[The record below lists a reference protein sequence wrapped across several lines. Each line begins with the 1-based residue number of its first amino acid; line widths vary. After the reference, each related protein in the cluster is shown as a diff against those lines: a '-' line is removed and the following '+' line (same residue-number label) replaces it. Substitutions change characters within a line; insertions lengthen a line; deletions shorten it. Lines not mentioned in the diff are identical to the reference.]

1 MHNIVTVTFKDS
13 NTATANGVRQW
24 DYGQILRIQGLQL
37 PTAVEVHFALIDSK
51 DSVTRIG
58 TTKDGVTDVVIP
70 DSMIEAGKNIFAY
83 VYLRDSESGQTE
95 YEIKIVVTTRAK
107 PEAFDTPEDKEL
119 FAQAIEAV
127 NEAADRAEKAGQ
139 AATEAA
145 GQAAEDAQQTAEDRK
160 EVAKM
165 VETVSDISEQVKK
178 VEELSNKVQEAATKT
193 GQDAQQTAEDRV
205 EVGKMLEN
213 VKDISE
219 QVKSVDE
226 SVRKAKE
233 SEQAAA
239 GHRTAVEEMKNSV
252 EQTASTF
259 PQKVQEGVQAIENAG
274 ASEVQE
280 ITQAGT
286 AQKTAVEAA
295 GTQAVESVENVQ
307 QVATEAVETAKT
319 AAVQE
324 VQAEGVKQAEVL
336 QGAVQEIVED
346 REQIQANK
354 ESIDNIKKD
363 LESKE
368 AAITLDH
375 FDLISSLH
383 AQDGLL
389 SGYTPDFDADI
400 SSSKSEYVVYSIHL
414 TTAGLDNLSC
424 KTPGAANIGN
434 ALYYTDFTNKSK
446 EIVSAKNLNE
456 NFSNNYVTHA
466 SGEDNFE
473 IDIAKLIKN
482 GYKKLYICYNKTDN
496 GYIYSSNMKPKWLYD
511 FSADIEKLKESI
523 LGDESGTALVIRKVK
538 SPSIY
543 TVIHNQ
549 SSTALENGKTYFVS
563 VTIDSDVS
571 NGKITLNSSGSSSS
585 VVYILAEGAINKG
598 THNYMFTHDSSQYN
612 ELYVRIFLDG
622 NSEKCSLLEIIDPA
636 GNSVEKQISRKADYM
651 YCTVSI
657 FNSVGAIG
665 DSYTA
670 GSTKHSDSTW
680 TAEREHSYIATMAKR
695 AGISWSN
702 YGVPGAHT
710 RSYLTA
716 ADGMKKVLATSAN
729 DFYFLALGIND
740 VNALGLSYLGNE
752 DDISSGADTFFGNY
766 AKIINQLKGHAPNAK
781 LCMIKPPFKDGDYPQ
796 FRDAVEKI
804 AKHYDIPF
812 IDPFNDP
819 AFTNVIYTT
828 MSDGHPTLAG
838 YNAMG
843 LAYERL
849 FSKMVED
856 NVEYFRY
863 ATVG

>member
-1 MHNIVTVTFKDS
+1 MINAIFKPLDTEVYT
-13 NTATANGVRQW
+13 NPAKQW
-24 DYGQILRIQGLQL
+24 DYGQILRIQGVTL
-37 PTAVEVHFALIDSK
+37 PKAVEVHFGISGEENTVP
-51 DSVTRIG
+51 SV
-58 TTKDGVTDVVIP
+58 GVTDGDHTDVEIP
-70 DSMIEAGKNIFAY
+70 DGLLRQPNDLVAY
-83 VYLRDSESGQTE
+83 VYIADVEKGNTVKT
-95 YEIKIVVTTRAK
+95 INIPVIARAK
-107 PEAFDTPEDKEL
+107 PVIPHTPEDEAV
-119 FAQAIEAV
+119 FREAIEAV
-127 NEAADRAEKAGQ
+127 NTAADRAEKAGQ

-165 VETVSDISEQVKK
+165 VETVSGISEQVKK
-178 VEELSNKVQEAATKT
+178 VEELSQKAQEAATK
-193 GQDAQQTAEDRV
+193 A
-205 EVGKMLEN
+205 GK
-213 VKDISE
+213 
-219 QVKSVDE
+219 
-226 SVRKAKE
+226 
-233 SEQAAA
+233 SEQAADGFKTQA
-239 GHRTAVEEMKNSV
+239 ESAKKDAEAAVVKTAEDKTAVENAKTEVLEVKTEVNADRTVV
-252 EQTASTF
+252 EQIKNEVEQLGGS
-259 PQKVQEGVQAIENAG
+259 IAG
-274 ASEVQE
+274 AVQSGVQE

-286 AQKTAVEAA
+286 AQKTAVEGA
-295 GTQAVESVENVQ
+295 GTQAVENVENAQ
-307 QVATEAVETAKT
+307 QAAAEAVGAAKT

-383 AQDGLL
+383 SQDGLL

-414 TTAGLDNLSC
+414 TTGLDNLSC

-456 NFSNNYVTHA
+456 NYSNNYVTHA

-523 LGDESGTALVIRKVK
+523 LGDESGTALVIQKVK
-538 SPSIY
+538 TPSIY

-549 SSTALENGKTYFVS
+549 SSTSLEDGKTYWVS

-571 NGKITLNSSGSSSS
+571 NGKITLNRSGSSSS

-740 VNALGLSYLGNE
+740 VNALGLSYLGIE

-781 LCMIKPPFKDGDYPQ
+781 LCMIKPPFKDSAYPQ

-804 AKHYDIPF
+804 AKHYGIPF
-812 IDPFNDP
+812 IDPFDDP
-819 AFTNVIYTT
+819 VFTNVIYTT

>member
-1 MHNIVTVTFKDS
+1 MTEAEKLLQETKSAVVAETQTEDICVIDS
-13 NTATANGVRQW
+13 N
-24 DYGQILRIQGLQL
+24 LRIASIPEQFKILGVEHDKDVRVIQFKL
-37 PTAVEVHFALIDSK
+37 PKMYK
-51 DSVTRIG
+51 DLDLSAFTISVNFLNAKNEKGRYL
-58 TTKDGVTDVVIP
+58 VTDKSVSGDQICFSWSVGNIAVRYKGNTRFIVCMRLTGSDGEIQKEFNTTLATMTVLEGLEVDNPVIEQGEK
-70 DSMIEAGKNIFAY
+70 D
-83 VYLRDSESGQTE
+83 
-95 YEIKIVVTTRAK
+95 IV
-107 PEAFDTPEDKEL
+107 
-119 FAQAIEAV
+119 AQLLQIVDEKSKEAV
-127 NEAADRAEKAGQ
+127 NA
-139 AATEAA
+139 
-145 GQAAEDAQQTAEDRK
+145 
-160 EVAKM
+160 
-165 VETVSDISEQVKK
+165 VK
-178 VEELSNKVQEAATKT
+178 N
-193 GQDAQQTAEDRV
+193 
-205 EVGKMLEN
+205 
-213 VKDISE
+213 
-219 QVKSVDE
+219 
-226 SVRKAKE
+226 
-233 SEQAAA
+233 
-239 GHRTAVEEMKNSV
+239 
-252 EQTASTF
+252 
-259 PQKVQEGVQAIENAG
+259 
-274 ASEVQE
+274 
-280 ITQAGT
+280 AGT
-286 AQKTAVEAA
+286 AQKTAVEGA

-307 QVATEAVETAKT
+307 QAATEAVGVAKT
-319 AAVQE
+319 AAVQA

-414 TTAGLDNLSC
+414 TTAELYNLSC

-446 EIVSAKNLNE
+446 EILSAKNLNE

-740 VNALGLSYLGNE
+740 VNALGLSYLGIE

>member
-1 MHNIVTVTFKDS
+1 MTEAEKLLQETKSAVVAETQMEDICVIDS
-13 NTATANGVRQW
+13 
-24 DYGQILRIQGLQL
+24 DLRIASIPEQFKILGVEHDKDVRVIQFKL
-37 PTAVEVHFALIDSK
+37 PKMYK
-51 DSVTRIG
+51 DLDLSAFTISVNFLNAKNEKGRYL
-58 TTKDGVTDVVIP
+58 VTDKSVSGDQICFSWSVGNIAVRYKGNTRFIVCMRLTGSDGEIQKEFNTTLATMTVLEGLEVDNPVIEQGEK
-70 DSMIEAGKNIFAY
+70 D
-83 VYLRDSESGQTE
+83 
-95 YEIKIVVTTRAK
+95 IV
-107 PEAFDTPEDKEL
+107 
-119 FAQAIEAV
+119 AQLLQIVDEKSKEAV
-127 NEAADRAEKAGQ
+127 NA
-139 AATEAA
+139 
-145 GQAAEDAQQTAEDRK
+145 
-160 EVAKM
+160 
-165 VETVSDISEQVKK
+165 VK
-178 VEELSNKVQEAATKT
+178 N
-193 GQDAQQTAEDRV
+193 
-205 EVGKMLEN
+205 
-213 VKDISE
+213 
-219 QVKSVDE
+219 
-226 SVRKAKE
+226 
-233 SEQAAA
+233 
-239 GHRTAVEEMKNSV
+239 
-252 EQTASTF
+252 
-259 PQKVQEGVQAIENAG
+259 
-274 ASEVQE
+274 
-280 ITQAGT
+280 AGT
-286 AQKTAVEAA
+286 AQKTAVEGA
-295 GTQAVESVENVQ
+295 GTQAVENVENAQ
-307 QVATEAVETAKT
+307 QAAAEAVGAAKT

-400 SSSKSEYVVYSIHL
+400 SSSKSEYVVYLIHL

-740 VNALGLSYLGNE
+740 VNALGLSYLGDE

>member
-1 MHNIVTVTFKDS
+1 MTEAEKLLQETKSAVVAETQMEDICVIDS
-13 NTATANGVRQW
+13 
-24 DYGQILRIQGLQL
+24 DLRIASIPEQFKILGVEHDKDVRVIQFKL
-37 PTAVEVHFALIDSK
+37 PKMYK
-51 DSVTRIG
+51 DLDLSAFTISVNFLNAKNEKGRYL
-58 TTKDGVTDVVIP
+58 VTDKSVSGDQICFSWSVGNIAVRYKGNTRFIVCMRLTGSDGEIQKEFNTTLATMTVLEGLEVDNPVIEQGEK
-70 DSMIEAGKNIFAY
+70 D
-83 VYLRDSESGQTE
+83 
-95 YEIKIVVTTRAK
+95 IV
-107 PEAFDTPEDKEL
+107 
-119 FAQAIEAV
+119 AQLLQIVDEKSKEAV
-127 NEAADRAEKAGQ
+127 NA
-139 AATEAA
+139 
-145 GQAAEDAQQTAEDRK
+145 
-160 EVAKM
+160 
-165 VETVSDISEQVKK
+165 VK
-178 VEELSNKVQEAATKT
+178 N
-193 GQDAQQTAEDRV
+193 
-205 EVGKMLEN
+205 
-213 VKDISE
+213 
-219 QVKSVDE
+219 
-226 SVRKAKE
+226 
-233 SEQAAA
+233 
-239 GHRTAVEEMKNSV
+239 
-252 EQTASTF
+252 
-259 PQKVQEGVQAIENAG
+259 
-274 ASEVQE
+274 
-280 ITQAGT
+280 AGT
-286 AQKTAVEAA
+286 AQKTAVEGA
-295 GTQAVESVENVQ
+295 GTQAVENVENAQ
-307 QVATEAVETAKT
+307 QAAAEAVGAAKT

-336 QGAVQEIVED
+336 QSAVQEIVED

-482 GYKKLYICYNKTDN
+482 GYKKLYICYNKTDH

-523 LGDESGTALVIRKVK
+523 LGDESGTALVIQKVK
-538 SPSIY
+538 TPSIY

-549 SSTALENGKTYFVS
+549 SSTSLEDGKTYLVS

>member
-1 MHNIVTVTFKDS
+1 MTEAEKLLQETKSAVVAETQMEDICVIDS
-13 NTATANGVRQW
+13 
-24 DYGQILRIQGLQL
+24 DLRIASIPEQFKILGVEHDKDVRVIQFKL
-37 PTAVEVHFALIDSK
+37 PKMYK
-51 DSVTRIG
+51 DLDLSAFTISVNFLNAKNEKGRYL
-58 TTKDGVTDVVIP
+58 VTDKSVSGDQICFSWSVGNIAVRYKGNTRFIVCMRLTGSDGEIQKEFNTTLATMTVLEGLEVDNPVIEQGEK
-70 DSMIEAGKNIFAY
+70 D
-83 VYLRDSESGQTE
+83 
-95 YEIKIVVTTRAK
+95 IV
-107 PEAFDTPEDKEL
+107 
-119 FAQAIEAV
+119 AQLLQIVDEKSKEAV
-127 NEAADRAEKAGQ
+127 NA
-139 AATEAA
+139 
-145 GQAAEDAQQTAEDRK
+145 
-160 EVAKM
+160 
-165 VETVSDISEQVKK
+165 VK
-178 VEELSNKVQEAATKT
+178 N
-193 GQDAQQTAEDRV
+193 
-205 EVGKMLEN
+205 
-213 VKDISE
+213 
-219 QVKSVDE
+219 
-226 SVRKAKE
+226 
-233 SEQAAA
+233 
-239 GHRTAVEEMKNSV
+239 
-252 EQTASTF
+252 
-259 PQKVQEGVQAIENAG
+259 
-274 ASEVQE
+274 
-280 ITQAGT
+280 AGT
-286 AQKTAVEAA
+286 AQKTAVEGA
-295 GTQAVESVENVQ
+295 GTQAVENVENAQ
-307 QVATEAVETAKT
+307 QAAAEAVGAAKT

>member
-1 MHNIVTVTFKDS
+1 MTEAEKLLQETKSAVVAETQTEDICVIDS
-13 NTATANGVRQW
+13 N
-24 DYGQILRIQGLQL
+24 LRIASIPEQFKILGVEHDKDVRVIQFKL
-37 PTAVEVHFALIDSK
+37 PKMYK
-51 DSVTRIG
+51 DLDLSAFTISVNFLNAKNEKGRYL
-58 TTKDGVTDVVIP
+58 VTDKSVSGDQIYFSWPVGNAAVKYKGNTRFIVCMRLTGSDGEIQKEFNTTLATMTVLEGLEVDNPVIEQGEK
-70 DSMIEAGKNIFAY
+70 D
-83 VYLRDSESGQTE
+83 
-95 YEIKIVVTTRAK
+95 IV
-107 PEAFDTPEDKEL
+107 
-119 FAQAIEAV
+119 AQLLQIVDEKSKEAV
-127 NEAADRAEKAGQ
+127 NA
-139 AATEAA
+139 
-145 GQAAEDAQQTAEDRK
+145 
-160 EVAKM
+160 
-165 VETVSDISEQVKK
+165 VK
-178 VEELSNKVQEAATKT
+178 N
-193 GQDAQQTAEDRV
+193 
-205 EVGKMLEN
+205 
-213 VKDISE
+213 
-219 QVKSVDE
+219 
-226 SVRKAKE
+226 
-233 SEQAAA
+233 
-239 GHRTAVEEMKNSV
+239 
-252 EQTASTF
+252 
-259 PQKVQEGVQAIENAG
+259 
-274 ASEVQE
+274 
-280 ITQAGT
+280 AGT
-286 AQKTAVEAA
+286 AQKTAVEGA
-295 GTQAVESVENVQ
+295 GTQAVENVENAQ
-307 QVATEAVETAKT
+307 QAATEAVGAAKT

-571 NGKITLNSSGSSSS
+571 SGKITLNSSGSSSS

>member
-1 MHNIVTVTFKDS
+1 MTEAEKLLQETKSAVVAETQTEDICVIDS
-13 NTATANGVRQW
+13 
-24 DYGQILRIQGLQL
+24 DLRIASIPEQFKILGVEHDKDVRVIQFKL
-37 PTAVEVHFALIDSK
+37 PKMYK
-51 DSVTRIG
+51 DLDLSAFTISVNFLNAKNEKGRYL
-58 TTKDGVTDVVIP
+58 VTDKSVSGDQICFSWSVGNIAVRYKGNTRFIVCMRLTGSDGGIQKEFNTTLATMTVLEGLEVDNPVIEQEEK
-70 DSMIEAGKNIFAY
+70 D
-83 VYLRDSESGQTE
+83 
-95 YEIKIVVTTRAK
+95 IV
-107 PEAFDTPEDKEL
+107 
-119 FAQAIEAV
+119 AQLLQIVDEKSKEAV
-127 NEAADRAEKAGQ
+127 NA
-139 AATEAA
+139 
-145 GQAAEDAQQTAEDRK
+145 
-160 EVAKM
+160 
-165 VETVSDISEQVKK
+165 VK
-178 VEELSNKVQEAATKT
+178 N
-193 GQDAQQTAEDRV
+193 
-205 EVGKMLEN
+205 
-213 VKDISE
+213 
-219 QVKSVDE
+219 
-226 SVRKAKE
+226 
-233 SEQAAA
+233 
-239 GHRTAVEEMKNSV
+239 
-252 EQTASTF
+252 
-259 PQKVQEGVQAIENAG
+259 
-274 ASEVQE
+274 
-280 ITQAGT
+280 AGT
-286 AQKTAVEAA
+286 AQKTAVEGA
-295 GTQAVESVENVQ
+295 GTQAVENVENAQ
-307 QVATEAVETAKT
+307 QAAAEAVGAAKT

-456 NFSNNYVTHA
+456 NYSNNYVTHA

-523 LGDESGTALVIRKVK
+523 LGDESGTALVIQKVK
-538 SPSIY
+538 TPSIY

-549 SSTALENGKTYFVS
+549 SSTSLEDGKTYFVS

>member
-1 MHNIVTVTFKDS
+1 MTEAEKLLQETKSAVVAETQTEDICVIDS
-13 NTATANGVRQW
+13 N
-24 DYGQILRIQGLQL
+24 LRIASIPEQFKILGVEHDKDVRVIQFKL
-37 PTAVEVHFALIDSK
+37 PKMYK
-51 DSVTRIG
+51 DLDLSAFTISVNFLNAKNEKGRYL
-58 TTKDGVTDVVIP
+58 VTDKSVSGDQIYFSWPVGNAAVKYKGNTRFIVCMRLTGSDGEIQKEFNTTLATMTVLEGLEVDNPVIEQGEK
-70 DSMIEAGKNIFAY
+70 D
-83 VYLRDSESGQTE
+83 
-95 YEIKIVVTTRAK
+95 IV
-107 PEAFDTPEDKEL
+107 
-119 FAQAIEAV
+119 AQLLQIVDEKSKEAV
-127 NEAADRAEKAGQ
+127 NA
-139 AATEAA
+139 
-145 GQAAEDAQQTAEDRK
+145 
-160 EVAKM
+160 
-165 VETVSDISEQVKK
+165 VK
-178 VEELSNKVQEAATKT
+178 N
-193 GQDAQQTAEDRV
+193 
-205 EVGKMLEN
+205 
-213 VKDISE
+213 
-219 QVKSVDE
+219 
-226 SVRKAKE
+226 
-233 SEQAAA
+233 
-239 GHRTAVEEMKNSV
+239 
-252 EQTASTF
+252 
-259 PQKVQEGVQAIENAG
+259 
-274 ASEVQE
+274 
-280 ITQAGT
+280 AGT
-286 AQKTAVEAA
+286 AQKTAVEGA
-295 GTQAVESVENVQ
+295 GTQAVENVENAQ
-307 QVATEAVETAKT
+307 QAATEAVGAAKT

-571 NGKITLNSSGSSSS
+571 SGKITLNSSGSSSS

-657 FNSVGAIG
+657 FDSVGAIG

-740 VNALGLSYLGNE
+740 VNALGLPYLGNE

-766 AKIINQLKGHAPNAK
+766 AKIINQLKGHAPNAR

>member
-1 MHNIVTVTFKDS
+1 MTEAEKLLQETKSAVVAETQTEDICVIDS
-13 NTATANGVRQW
+13 N
-24 DYGQILRIQGLQL
+24 LRIASIPEQFKILGVEHDKDVRVIQFKL
-37 PTAVEVHFALIDSK
+37 PKMYK
-51 DSVTRIG
+51 DLDLSAFTISVNFLNAKNEKGRYL
-58 TTKDGVTDVVIP
+58 VTDKSVSGDQICFSWSVGNIAVRYKGNTRFIVCMRLTGSDGEIQKEFNTTLATMTVLEGLEVDNPVIEQGEK
-70 DSMIEAGKNIFAY
+70 D
-83 VYLRDSESGQTE
+83 
-95 YEIKIVVTTRAK
+95 IV
-107 PEAFDTPEDKEL
+107 
-119 FAQAIEAV
+119 AQLLQIVDEKSKEAV
-127 NEAADRAEKAGQ
+127 NA
-139 AATEAA
+139 
-145 GQAAEDAQQTAEDRK
+145 
-160 EVAKM
+160 
-165 VETVSDISEQVKK
+165 VK
-178 VEELSNKVQEAATKT
+178 N
-193 GQDAQQTAEDRV
+193 
-205 EVGKMLEN
+205 
-213 VKDISE
+213 
-219 QVKSVDE
+219 
-226 SVRKAKE
+226 
-233 SEQAAA
+233 
-239 GHRTAVEEMKNSV
+239 
-252 EQTASTF
+252 
-259 PQKVQEGVQAIENAG
+259 
-274 ASEVQE
+274 
-280 ITQAGT
+280 AGT
-286 AQKTAVEAA
+286 AQKTAVEGA
-295 GTQAVESVENVQ
+295 GTQAVENVENAQ
-307 QVATEAVETAKT
+307 QAATEAVGAAKT

-336 QGAVQEIVED
+336 RGAVQEIVED

-354 ESIDNIKKD
+354 ESIDSIKKD

-740 VNALGLSYLGNE
+740 VNALGLSYLGIE

-819 AFTNVIYTT
+819 ALTNVIYTT

>member
-1 MHNIVTVTFKDS
+1 MTEAEKLLQETKSAVVAETQTEDICVIDS
-13 NTATANGVRQW
+13 N
-24 DYGQILRIQGLQL
+24 LRIASIPEQFKILGVEHDKDVRVIQFKL
-37 PTAVEVHFALIDSK
+37 PKMYK
-51 DSVTRIG
+51 DLDLSAFTISVNFLNAKNEKGRYL
-58 TTKDGVTDVVIP
+58 VTDKSVSGDQICFSWSVGNIAVRYKGNTRFIVCMRLTGSDGEIQKEFNTTLATMTVLEGLEVDNPVIEQGEK
-70 DSMIEAGKNIFAY
+70 D
-83 VYLRDSESGQTE
+83 
-95 YEIKIVVTTRAK
+95 IV
-107 PEAFDTPEDKEL
+107 
-119 FAQAIEAV
+119 AQLLQIVDEKSKEAV
-127 NEAADRAEKAGQ
+127 NA
-139 AATEAA
+139 
-145 GQAAEDAQQTAEDRK
+145 
-160 EVAKM
+160 
-165 VETVSDISEQVKK
+165 VK
-178 VEELSNKVQEAATKT
+178 N
-193 GQDAQQTAEDRV
+193 
-205 EVGKMLEN
+205 
-213 VKDISE
+213 
-219 QVKSVDE
+219 
-226 SVRKAKE
+226 
-233 SEQAAA
+233 
-239 GHRTAVEEMKNSV
+239 
-252 EQTASTF
+252 
-259 PQKVQEGVQAIENAG
+259 
-274 ASEVQE
+274 
-280 ITQAGT
+280 AGT
-286 AQKTAVEAA
+286 AQKTAVEGA
-295 GTQAVESVENVQ
+295 GTQAVENVENAQ
-307 QVATEAVETAKT
+307 QAAAEAVGAAKT

-324 VQAEGVKQAEVL
+324 VQAEGSKQAEVL

-354 ESIDNIKKD
+354 ESIDNIEKD

-400 SSSKSEYVVYSIHL
+400 SPSKSEYVVYSIHL

-740 VNALGLSYLGNE
+740 VNALGLSYLGIE

>member
-1 MHNIVTVTFKDS
+1 MTEAEKLLQETKSAVVAETQMEDICVIDS
-13 NTATANGVRQW
+13 
-24 DYGQILRIQGLQL
+24 DLRIASIPEQFKILGVEHDKDVRVIQFKL
-37 PTAVEVHFALIDSK
+37 PKMYK
-51 DSVTRIG
+51 DLDLSAFTISVNFLNAKNEKGRYL
-58 TTKDGVTDVVIP
+58 VTDKSVSGDQICFSWSVGNIAVRYKGNTRFIVCMRLTGSDGEIQKEFNTTLATMTVLEGLEVDNPVIEQGEK
-70 DSMIEAGKNIFAY
+70 D
-83 VYLRDSESGQTE
+83 
-95 YEIKIVVTTRAK
+95 IV
-107 PEAFDTPEDKEL
+107 
-119 FAQAIEAV
+119 AQLLQIVDEKSKEAV
-127 NEAADRAEKAGQ
+127 NA
-139 AATEAA
+139 
-145 GQAAEDAQQTAEDRK
+145 
-160 EVAKM
+160 
-165 VETVSDISEQVKK
+165 VK
-178 VEELSNKVQEAATKT
+178 N
-193 GQDAQQTAEDRV
+193 
-205 EVGKMLEN
+205 
-213 VKDISE
+213 
-219 QVKSVDE
+219 
-226 SVRKAKE
+226 
-233 SEQAAA
+233 
-239 GHRTAVEEMKNSV
+239 
-252 EQTASTF
+252 
-259 PQKVQEGVQAIENAG
+259 
-274 ASEVQE
+274 
-280 ITQAGT
+280 AGT
-286 AQKTAVEAA
+286 AQKTAVEGA
-295 GTQAVESVENVQ
+295 GTQAVENVENAQ
-307 QVATEAVETAKT
+307 QAATEAVGAAKT

-523 LGDESGTALVIRKVK
+523 LGDESGTALVIQKVK
-538 SPSIY
+538 TPSIY

-549 SSTALENGKTYFVS
+549 SSTSLEDGKTYFVS

>member
-1 MHNIVTVTFKDS
+1 MTEAEKLLQETKSAVVAETQMEDICVIDS
-13 NTATANGVRQW
+13 
-24 DYGQILRIQGLQL
+24 DLRIASIPEQFKILGVEHDKDVRVIQFKL
-37 PTAVEVHFALIDSK
+37 PKMYK
-51 DSVTRIG
+51 DLDLSAFTISVNFLNAKNEKGRYL
-58 TTKDGVTDVVIP
+58 VTDKSVSGDQICFSWSVGNIAVRYKGNTRFIVCMRLTGSDGEIQKEFNTTLATMTVLEGLEVDNPVIEQGEK
-70 DSMIEAGKNIFAY
+70 D
-83 VYLRDSESGQTE
+83 
-95 YEIKIVVTTRAK
+95 IV
-107 PEAFDTPEDKEL
+107 
-119 FAQAIEAV
+119 AQLLQIVDEKSKEAV
-127 NEAADRAEKAGQ
+127 NA
-139 AATEAA
+139 
-145 GQAAEDAQQTAEDRK
+145 
-160 EVAKM
+160 
-165 VETVSDISEQVKK
+165 VK
-178 VEELSNKVQEAATKT
+178 N
-193 GQDAQQTAEDRV
+193 
-205 EVGKMLEN
+205 
-213 VKDISE
+213 
-219 QVKSVDE
+219 
-226 SVRKAKE
+226 
-233 SEQAAA
+233 
-239 GHRTAVEEMKNSV
+239 
-252 EQTASTF
+252 
-259 PQKVQEGVQAIENAG
+259 
-274 ASEVQE
+274 
-280 ITQAGT
+280 AGT
-286 AQKTAVEAA
+286 AQKTAVEGA
-295 GTQAVESVENVQ
+295 GTQAVENVENAQ
-307 QVATEAVETAKT
+307 QAATEAVGAAKT

-354 ESIDNIKKD
+354 ESIDSIKKD

-740 VNALGLSYLGNE
+740 VNALGLSYLGIE

>member
-1 MHNIVTVTFKDS
+1 MTEAEKLLQETKSAVVAETQTEDICVIDS
-13 NTATANGVRQW
+13 N
-24 DYGQILRIQGLQL
+24 LRIASIPEQFKILGVEHDKDVRVIQFKL
-37 PTAVEVHFALIDSK
+37 PKMYK
-51 DSVTRIG
+51 DLDLSAFTISVNFLNAKNEKGRYL
-58 TTKDGVTDVVIP
+58 VTDKSVSGDQICFSWSVGNIAVRYKGNTRFIVCMRLTGSDGEIQKEFNTTLATMTVLEGLEVDNPVIEQGEK
-70 DSMIEAGKNIFAY
+70 D
-83 VYLRDSESGQTE
+83 
-95 YEIKIVVTTRAK
+95 IV
-107 PEAFDTPEDKEL
+107 
-119 FAQAIEAV
+119 AQLLQIVDEKSKEAV
-127 NEAADRAEKAGQ
+127 NA
-139 AATEAA
+139 
-145 GQAAEDAQQTAEDRK
+145 
-160 EVAKM
+160 
-165 VETVSDISEQVKK
+165 VK
-178 VEELSNKVQEAATKT
+178 N
-193 GQDAQQTAEDRV
+193 
-205 EVGKMLEN
+205 
-213 VKDISE
+213 
-219 QVKSVDE
+219 
-226 SVRKAKE
+226 
-233 SEQAAA
+233 
-239 GHRTAVEEMKNSV
+239 
-252 EQTASTF
+252 
-259 PQKVQEGVQAIENAG
+259 
-274 ASEVQE
+274 
-280 ITQAGT
+280 AGT
-286 AQKTAVEAA
+286 AQKTAVEGA
-295 GTQAVESVENVQ
+295 GTQAVENVENAQ
-307 QVATEAVETAKT
+307 QAATEAVGAAKT

-336 QGAVQEIVED
+336 RGAVQEIVED

-354 ESIDNIKKD
+354 ESIDSIKKD

-740 VNALGLSYLGNE
+740 VNALGLSYLGIE

>member
-1 MHNIVTVTFKDS
+1 MTEAEKLLQETKSAVVAETQTEDICVIDS
-13 NTATANGVRQW
+13 
-24 DYGQILRIQGLQL
+24 DLRIASIPEQFKILGVEHDKDVRVIQFKL
-37 PTAVEVHFALIDSK
+37 PKMYK
-51 DSVTRIG
+51 DLDLSAFTISVNFLNAKNEKGRYL
-58 TTKDGVTDVVIP
+58 VTDKSVSGDQICFSWSVGNIAVRYKGNTRFIVCMRLTGSDGEIQKEFNTTLATMTVLEGLEVDNPVIEQEEK
-70 DSMIEAGKNIFAY
+70 D
-83 VYLRDSESGQTE
+83 
-95 YEIKIVVTTRAK
+95 IV
-107 PEAFDTPEDKEL
+107 
-119 FAQAIEAV
+119 AQLLQIVDEKSKEAV
-127 NEAADRAEKAGQ
+127 NA
-139 AATEAA
+139 
-145 GQAAEDAQQTAEDRK
+145 
-160 EVAKM
+160 
-165 VETVSDISEQVKK
+165 VK
-178 VEELSNKVQEAATKT
+178 N
-193 GQDAQQTAEDRV
+193 
-205 EVGKMLEN
+205 
-213 VKDISE
+213 
-219 QVKSVDE
+219 
-226 SVRKAKE
+226 
-233 SEQAAA
+233 
-239 GHRTAVEEMKNSV
+239 
-252 EQTASTF
+252 
-259 PQKVQEGVQAIENAG
+259 
-274 ASEVQE
+274 
-280 ITQAGT
+280 AGT
-286 AQKTAVEAA
+286 AQKTAVEGA
-295 GTQAVESVENVQ
+295 GTQAVQSVENAQ
-307 QVATEAVETAKT
+307 QAATEAVGTAKT
-319 AAVQE
+319 TVVQA

-473 IDIAKLIKN
+473 IDIARLIKN

-585 VVYILAEGAINKG
+585 VVYTLAEGAINKG
-598 THNYMFTHDSSQYN
+598 THNYMFTYDSSQYN

>member
-1 MHNIVTVTFKDS
+1 MTEAEKLLQETKSAVVAETQTEDICVIDS
-13 NTATANGVRQW
+13 N
-24 DYGQILRIQGLQL
+24 LRIASIPEQFKILGVEHDKDVRVIQFKL
-37 PTAVEVHFALIDSK
+37 PKMYK
-51 DSVTRIG
+51 DLDLSAFTISVNFLNAKNEKGRYL
-58 TTKDGVTDVVIP
+58 VTDKSVSGDQICFSWSVGNIAVRYKGNTRFIVCMRLTGSDGGIQKEFNTTLATMTVLEGLEVDNPVIEQEEK
-70 DSMIEAGKNIFAY
+70 D
-83 VYLRDSESGQTE
+83 
-95 YEIKIVVTTRAK
+95 IV
-107 PEAFDTPEDKEL
+107 
-119 FAQAIEAV
+119 AQLLQIVDEKSKEAV
-127 NEAADRAEKAGQ
+127 NA
-139 AATEAA
+139 
-145 GQAAEDAQQTAEDRK
+145 
-160 EVAKM
+160 
-165 VETVSDISEQVKK
+165 VK
-178 VEELSNKVQEAATKT
+178 N
-193 GQDAQQTAEDRV
+193 
-205 EVGKMLEN
+205 
-213 VKDISE
+213 
-219 QVKSVDE
+219 
-226 SVRKAKE
+226 
-233 SEQAAA
+233 
-239 GHRTAVEEMKNSV
+239 
-252 EQTASTF
+252 
-259 PQKVQEGVQAIENAG
+259 
-274 ASEVQE
+274 
-280 ITQAGT
+280 AGT
-286 AQKTAVEAA
+286 AQKTAVEGA
-295 GTQAVESVENVQ
+295 GTQAVENVENAQ
-307 QVATEAVETAKT
+307 QAAAEAVGAAKT

-523 LGDESGTALVIRKVK
+523 LGDESGTALVIQKVK
-538 SPSIY
+538 TPSIY

-549 SSTALENGKTYFVS
+549 SSTSLEDGKTYFVS

>member
-1 MHNIVTVTFKDS
+1 MTEAEKLLQETKSAVVAETQTEDICVIDS
-13 NTATANGVRQW
+13 N
-24 DYGQILRIQGLQL
+24 LRIASIPEQFKILGVEHDKDVRVIQFKL
-37 PTAVEVHFALIDSK
+37 PKMYK
-51 DSVTRIG
+51 DLDLSAFTISVNFLNAKNEKGRYL
-58 TTKDGVTDVVIP
+58 VTDKSVSGDQICFSWSVGNIAVRYKGNTRFIVCMRLTGSDGEIQKEFNTTLATMTVLEGLEVDNPVIEQGEK
-70 DSMIEAGKNIFAY
+70 D
-83 VYLRDSESGQTE
+83 
-95 YEIKIVVTTRAK
+95 IV
-107 PEAFDTPEDKEL
+107 
-119 FAQAIEAV
+119 AQLLQIVDEKSKEAV
-127 NEAADRAEKAGQ
+127 NA
-139 AATEAA
+139 
-145 GQAAEDAQQTAEDRK
+145 
-160 EVAKM
+160 
-165 VETVSDISEQVKK
+165 VK
-178 VEELSNKVQEAATKT
+178 N
-193 GQDAQQTAEDRV
+193 
-205 EVGKMLEN
+205 
-213 VKDISE
+213 
-219 QVKSVDE
+219 
-226 SVRKAKE
+226 
-233 SEQAAA
+233 
-239 GHRTAVEEMKNSV
+239 
-252 EQTASTF
+252 
-259 PQKVQEGVQAIENAG
+259 
-274 ASEVQE
+274 
-280 ITQAGT
+280 AGT
-286 AQKTAVEAA
+286 AQKTAVEGA
-295 GTQAVESVENVQ
+295 GTQAVENVENAQ
-307 QVATEAVETAKT
+307 QAATEAVGAAKT

-336 QGAVQEIVED
+336 RGAVQEIVED

-354 ESIDNIKKD
+354 ESIDSIKKD

>member
-1 MHNIVTVTFKDS
+1 MTEAEKLLQETKSAVVAETQTEDICVIDS
-13 NTATANGVRQW
+13 
-24 DYGQILRIQGLQL
+24 DLRIASIPEQFKILGVEHDKDVRVIQFKL
-37 PTAVEVHFALIDSK
+37 PKMYK
-51 DSVTRIG
+51 DLDLSAFTISVNFLNAKNEKGRYL
-58 TTKDGVTDVVIP
+58 VTDKSVSGDQICFSWSVGNIAVRYKGNTRFIVCMRLTGSDGEIQKEFNTTLATMTVLEGLEVDNPVIEQGEK
-70 DSMIEAGKNIFAY
+70 D
-83 VYLRDSESGQTE
+83 
-95 YEIKIVVTTRAK
+95 IV
-107 PEAFDTPEDKEL
+107 
-119 FAQAIEAV
+119 AQLLQIVDEKSKEAV
-127 NEAADRAEKAGQ
+127 NA
-139 AATEAA
+139 
-145 GQAAEDAQQTAEDRK
+145 
-160 EVAKM
+160 
-165 VETVSDISEQVKK
+165 VK
-178 VEELSNKVQEAATKT
+178 N
-193 GQDAQQTAEDRV
+193 
-205 EVGKMLEN
+205 
-213 VKDISE
+213 
-219 QVKSVDE
+219 
-226 SVRKAKE
+226 
-233 SEQAAA
+233 
-239 GHRTAVEEMKNSV
+239 
-252 EQTASTF
+252 
-259 PQKVQEGVQAIENAG
+259 
-274 ASEVQE
+274 
-280 ITQAGT
+280 AGT
-286 AQKTAVEAA
+286 AQKTAVEGA
-295 GTQAVESVENVQ
+295 GTQAVENVENAQ
-307 QVATEAVETAKT
+307 QAATEAVGAAKT

-434 ALYYTDFTNKSK
+434 ALYYTDFTHKSK

-740 VNALGLSYLGNE
+740 VNALGLSYLGIE

>member
-1 MHNIVTVTFKDS
+1 MTEAEKLLQETKSAVVAETQTEDICVIDSDMRIIDIPEQFKVLGVESDKDVKVMQFRIPKTYKGTDLSAFTISVNYQNARGTKDRYIVTDKKVSGDQIEFSWTVGK
-13 NTATANGVRQW
+13 TATVYRGDTRFIVCMRLTGSDGIIQKEFNTTLATMTVLEGLEVDNPVIEQGEKDIVAQLL
-24 DYGQILRIQGLQL
+24 QI
-37 PTAVEVHFALIDSK
+37 VDEKSK
-51 DSVTRIG
+51 
-58 TTKDGVTDVVIP
+58 
-70 DSMIEAGKNIFAY
+70 
-83 VYLRDSESGQTE
+83 
-95 YEIKIVVTTRAK
+95 
-107 PEAFDTPEDKEL
+107 
-119 FAQAIEAV
+119 EAV
-127 NEAADRAEKAGQ
+127 NA
-139 AATEAA
+139 
-145 GQAAEDAQQTAEDRK
+145 
-160 EVAKM
+160 
-165 VETVSDISEQVKK
+165 VK
-178 VEELSNKVQEAATKT
+178 N
-193 GQDAQQTAEDRV
+193 
-205 EVGKMLEN
+205 
-213 VKDISE
+213 
-219 QVKSVDE
+219 
-226 SVRKAKE
+226 
-233 SEQAAA
+233 
-239 GHRTAVEEMKNSV
+239 
-252 EQTASTF
+252 
-259 PQKVQEGVQAIENAG
+259 
-274 ASEVQE
+274 
-280 ITQAGT
+280 AGT
-286 AQKTAVEAA
+286 AQKTAVEGA
-295 GTQAVESVENVQ
+295 GTQAVENVENAQ
-307 QVATEAVETAKT
+307 QAATEAVGAAKT

>member
-1 MHNIVTVTFKDS
+1 MTEAEKLLQETKSAVVAETQTEDICVIDS
-13 NTATANGVRQW
+13 
-24 DYGQILRIQGLQL
+24 DLRIASIPEQFKILGVEHDKDVRVIQFKL
-37 PTAVEVHFALIDSK
+37 PKMYK
-51 DSVTRIG
+51 DLDLSAFTISVNFLNAKNEKGRYL
-58 TTKDGVTDVVIP
+58 VTDKSVSGDQICFSWSVGNIAVRYKGNTRFIVCMRLTGPDGEIQKEFNTTLATMTVLEGLEVDNPVIEQGEK
-70 DSMIEAGKNIFAY
+70 D
-83 VYLRDSESGQTE
+83 
-95 YEIKIVVTTRAK
+95 IV
-107 PEAFDTPEDKEL
+107 
-119 FAQAIEAV
+119 AQLLQIVDEKSKEAV
-127 NEAADRAEKAGQ
+127 NA
-139 AATEAA
+139 
-145 GQAAEDAQQTAEDRK
+145 
-160 EVAKM
+160 
-165 VETVSDISEQVKK
+165 VK
-178 VEELSNKVQEAATKT
+178 N
-193 GQDAQQTAEDRV
+193 
-205 EVGKMLEN
+205 
-213 VKDISE
+213 
-219 QVKSVDE
+219 
-226 SVRKAKE
+226 
-233 SEQAAA
+233 
-239 GHRTAVEEMKNSV
+239 
-252 EQTASTF
+252 
-259 PQKVQEGVQAIENAG
+259 
-274 ASEVQE
+274 
-280 ITQAGT
+280 AGT
-286 AQKTAVEAA
+286 AQKTAVEGA
-295 GTQAVESVENVQ
+295 GTQAVNSVENAQ
-307 QVATEAVETAKT
+307 QAATEAVGEAKT
-319 AAVQE
+319 AAVQV
-324 VQAEGVKQAEVL
+324 VQAEGGKQAEVL

-571 NGKITLNSSGSSSS
+571 NGKITLNSSGSSLS

>member
-1 MHNIVTVTFKDS
+1 MTEAEKLLQETKSAVVAETQTEDICVIDS
-13 NTATANGVRQW
+13 
-24 DYGQILRIQGLQL
+24 DLRIASIPEQFKILGVEHDKDVRVIQFKL
-37 PTAVEVHFALIDSK
+37 PKMYK
-51 DSVTRIG
+51 DLDLSAFTISVNFLNAKNEKGRYL
-58 TTKDGVTDVVIP
+58 VTDKSVSGDQICFSWSVGNIAVRYKGNTRFIVCMRLTGSDGEIQKEFNTTLATMTVLEGLEVDNPVIEQGEK
-70 DSMIEAGKNIFAY
+70 D
-83 VYLRDSESGQTE
+83 
-95 YEIKIVVTTRAK
+95 IV
-107 PEAFDTPEDKEL
+107 
-119 FAQAIEAV
+119 AQLLQIVNEKSKEAV
-127 NEAADRAEKAGQ
+127 NA
-139 AATEAA
+139 
-145 GQAAEDAQQTAEDRK
+145 
-160 EVAKM
+160 
-165 VETVSDISEQVKK
+165 VK
-178 VEELSNKVQEAATKT
+178 
-193 GQDAQQTAEDRV
+193 
-205 EVGKMLEN
+205 
-213 VKDISE
+213 
-219 QVKSVDE
+219 
-226 SVRKAKE
+226 
-233 SEQAAA
+233 
-239 GHRTAVEEMKNSV
+239 
-252 EQTASTF
+252 
-259 PQKVQEGVQAIENAG
+259 NAG
-274 ASEVQE
+274 A
-280 ITQAGT
+280 
-286 AQKTAVEAA
+286 AQKTAVEGA
-295 GTQAVESVENVQ
+295 GTQAVENVENAQ
-307 QVATEAVETAKT
+307 QAATEAVGAAKT

-804 AKHYDIPF
+804 AKHYGIPF

>member
-1 MHNIVTVTFKDS
+1 MTEAEKLLQETKSAVVAETQTEDICVIDS
-13 NTATANGVRQW
+13 
-24 DYGQILRIQGLQL
+24 DLRIASIPEQFKILGVEHDKDVRVIQFKL
-37 PTAVEVHFALIDSK
+37 PKMYK
-51 DSVTRIG
+51 DLDLSAFTISVNFLNAKNEKGRYL
-58 TTKDGVTDVVIP
+58 VTDKSVSGDQICFSWSVGNIAVRYKGNTRFIVCMRLTGSDGEIQKEFNTTLATMTVLEGLEVDNPVIEQGEK
-70 DSMIEAGKNIFAY
+70 D
-83 VYLRDSESGQTE
+83 
-95 YEIKIVVTTRAK
+95 IV
-107 PEAFDTPEDKEL
+107 
-119 FAQAIEAV
+119 AQLLQIVDEKSKEAV
-127 NEAADRAEKAGQ
+127 NA
-139 AATEAA
+139 
-145 GQAAEDAQQTAEDRK
+145 
-160 EVAKM
+160 
-165 VETVSDISEQVKK
+165 VK
-178 VEELSNKVQEAATKT
+178 N
-193 GQDAQQTAEDRV
+193 
-205 EVGKMLEN
+205 
-213 VKDISE
+213 
-219 QVKSVDE
+219 
-226 SVRKAKE
+226 
-233 SEQAAA
+233 
-239 GHRTAVEEMKNSV
+239 
-252 EQTASTF
+252 
-259 PQKVQEGVQAIENAG
+259 
-274 ASEVQE
+274 
-280 ITQAGT
+280 AGT
-286 AQKTAVEAA
+286 AQKTAVEGA
-295 GTQAVESVENVQ
+295 GTQAVENVENAQ
-307 QVATEAVETAKT
+307 QAAAEAVGAAKT

-336 QGAVQEIVED
+336 QGVVQEIVED

-523 LGDESGTALVIRKVK
+523 LGDESGTALVIQKVK
-538 SPSIY
+538 TPSIY

-549 SSTALENGKTYFVS
+549 SSTSLEDGKTYFVS

>member
-1 MHNIVTVTFKDS
+1 MTEAEKLLQETKSAVVAETQTEDICVIDS
-13 NTATANGVRQW
+13 
-24 DYGQILRIQGLQL
+24 DLRIASIPEQFKILGVEHDKDVRVIQFKL
-37 PTAVEVHFALIDSK
+37 PKMYK
-51 DSVTRIG
+51 DLDLSAFTISVNFLNAKNEKGRYL
-58 TTKDGVTDVVIP
+58 VTDKSVSGDQICFSWSVGNIAVRYKGNTRFIVCMRLTGSDGEIQKEFNTTLATMTVLEGLEVDNPVIEQGEK
-70 DSMIEAGKNIFAY
+70 D
-83 VYLRDSESGQTE
+83 
-95 YEIKIVVTTRAK
+95 IV
-107 PEAFDTPEDKEL
+107 
-119 FAQAIEAV
+119 AQLLQIVDEKSKEAV
-127 NEAADRAEKAGQ
+127 NA
-139 AATEAA
+139 
-145 GQAAEDAQQTAEDRK
+145 
-160 EVAKM
+160 
-165 VETVSDISEQVKK
+165 VK
-178 VEELSNKVQEAATKT
+178 N
-193 GQDAQQTAEDRV
+193 
-205 EVGKMLEN
+205 
-213 VKDISE
+213 
-219 QVKSVDE
+219 
-226 SVRKAKE
+226 
-233 SEQAAA
+233 
-239 GHRTAVEEMKNSV
+239 
-252 EQTASTF
+252 
-259 PQKVQEGVQAIENAG
+259 
-274 ASEVQE
+274 
-280 ITQAGT
+280 AGT
-286 AQKTAVEAA
+286 AQKTAVEGA
-295 GTQAVESVENVQ
+295 GTQAVENVENAQ
-307 QVATEAVETAKT
+307 QAAAEAVGAAKT

-336 QGAVQEIVED
+336 QGVVQEIVED

>member
-1 MHNIVTVTFKDS
+1 MTEAEKLLQETKSAVVAETQTEDICVIDS
-13 NTATANGVRQW
+13 
-24 DYGQILRIQGLQL
+24 DLRIASIPEQFKILGVEHDKDVRVIQFKL
-37 PTAVEVHFALIDSK
+37 PKMYK
-51 DSVTRIG
+51 DLDLSAFTISVNFLNAKNEKGRYL
-58 TTKDGVTDVVIP
+58 VTDKSVSGDQICFSWSVGNIAVRYKGNTRFIVCMRLTGSDGEIQKEFNTTLATMTVLEGLEVDNPVIEQGEK
-70 DSMIEAGKNIFAY
+70 D
-83 VYLRDSESGQTE
+83 
-95 YEIKIVVTTRAK
+95 IV
-107 PEAFDTPEDKEL
+107 
-119 FAQAIEAV
+119 AQLLQIVNEKSKEAV
-127 NEAADRAEKAGQ
+127 NA
-139 AATEAA
+139 
-145 GQAAEDAQQTAEDRK
+145 
-160 EVAKM
+160 
-165 VETVSDISEQVKK
+165 VK
-178 VEELSNKVQEAATKT
+178 
-193 GQDAQQTAEDRV
+193 
-205 EVGKMLEN
+205 
-213 VKDISE
+213 
-219 QVKSVDE
+219 
-226 SVRKAKE
+226 
-233 SEQAAA
+233 
-239 GHRTAVEEMKNSV
+239 
-252 EQTASTF
+252 
-259 PQKVQEGVQAIENAG
+259 NAG
-274 ASEVQE
+274 A
-280 ITQAGT
+280 
-286 AQKTAVEAA
+286 AQKTAVEGA
-295 GTQAVESVENVQ
+295 GTQAVENVENAQ
-307 QVATEAVETAKT
+307 QAATEAVGAAKT

-434 ALYYTDFTNKSK
+434 TLYYTDFTNKSK

-585 VVYILAEGAINKG
+585 VVYTLAEGAINKG

-740 VNALGLSYLGNE
+740 VNALGLSYLGIE

-766 AKIINQLKGHAPNAK
+766 AKIINQLKGHAPNAR

>member
-1 MHNIVTVTFKDS
+1 MTEAEKLLQETKSAVVAETQTEDICVIDS
-13 NTATANGVRQW
+13 N
-24 DYGQILRIQGLQL
+24 LRIASIPEQFKILGVEHDKDVRVIQFKL
-37 PTAVEVHFALIDSK
+37 PKMYK
-51 DSVTRIG
+51 DLDLSAFTISVNFLNAKNEKGRYL
-58 TTKDGVTDVVIP
+58 VTDKSVSGDQICFSWSVGNIAVRYKGNTRFVVCMRLTGSDGEIQKEFNTTLATMTVLEGLEVDNP
-70 DSMIEAGKNIFAY
+70 VIEQGEK
-83 VYLRDSESGQTE
+83 D
-95 YEIKIVVTTRAK
+95 IV
-107 PEAFDTPEDKEL
+107 
-119 FAQAIEAV
+119 AQLLQIVDEKSKEAV
-127 NEAADRAEKAGQ
+127 NA
-139 AATEAA
+139 
-145 GQAAEDAQQTAEDRK
+145 
-160 EVAKM
+160 
-165 VETVSDISEQVKK
+165 VK
-178 VEELSNKVQEAATKT
+178 N
-193 GQDAQQTAEDRV
+193 
-205 EVGKMLEN
+205 
-213 VKDISE
+213 
-219 QVKSVDE
+219 
-226 SVRKAKE
+226 
-233 SEQAAA
+233 
-239 GHRTAVEEMKNSV
+239 
-252 EQTASTF
+252 
-259 PQKVQEGVQAIENAG
+259 
-274 ASEVQE
+274 
-280 ITQAGT
+280 AGT
-286 AQKTAVEAA
+286 AQKTAVEGA
-295 GTQAVESVENVQ
+295 GTQAVENVENAQ
-307 QVATEAVETAKT
+307 QAATEAVGAAKT

-336 QGAVQEIVED
+336 RGAVQEIVED

-354 ESIDNIKKD
+354 ESIDSIKKD

-563 VTIDSDVS
+563 ATIDSDVS

-856 NVEYFRY
+856 NLEYFRY

>member
-1 MHNIVTVTFKDS
+1 MTEAEKLLQETKSAVVAETQTEDICVIDS
-13 NTATANGVRQW
+13 
-24 DYGQILRIQGLQL
+24 DLRIASIPEQFKILGVEHDKDVRVIQFKL
-37 PTAVEVHFALIDSK
+37 PKMYK
-51 DSVTRIG
+51 DLDLSAFTISVNFLNAKNEKGRYL
-58 TTKDGVTDVVIP
+58 VTDKSVSGDQICFSWSVGNIAVRYKGNTRFIVCMRLTGSDGEIQKEFNTTLATMTVLEGLEVDNPVIEQGEK
-70 DSMIEAGKNIFAY
+70 D
-83 VYLRDSESGQTE
+83 
-95 YEIKIVVTTRAK
+95 IV
-107 PEAFDTPEDKEL
+107 
-119 FAQAIEAV
+119 AQLLQIVDEKSKEAV
-127 NEAADRAEKAGQ
+127 NA
-139 AATEAA
+139 
-145 GQAAEDAQQTAEDRK
+145 
-160 EVAKM
+160 
-165 VETVSDISEQVKK
+165 VK
-178 VEELSNKVQEAATKT
+178 N
-193 GQDAQQTAEDRV
+193 
-205 EVGKMLEN
+205 
-213 VKDISE
+213 
-219 QVKSVDE
+219 
-226 SVRKAKE
+226 
-233 SEQAAA
+233 
-239 GHRTAVEEMKNSV
+239 
-252 EQTASTF
+252 
-259 PQKVQEGVQAIENAG
+259 
-274 ASEVQE
+274 
-280 ITQAGT
+280 AGT
-286 AQKTAVEAA
+286 AQKTAVEGA
-295 GTQAVESVENVQ
+295 GTQAVENVENAQ
-307 QVATEAVETAKT
+307 QAATEAVGAAKT

-354 ESIDNIKKD
+354 ESIDSIKKD